1 MAIGFSLKDRSMNP
15 LQAQIATLDHKVDAL
30 YTLIERLTSNV
41 NYLLDDVNKRSSHD
55 SEIALTPAER
65 RSREMNSLDAMFEHQ
80 DVLLDRDL
88 ISTDRHGDDDTKMTP
103 EAQIQR
109 LTAQLTASYNRIAA
123 LEEQLLS
130 LSNLSYRQR

>member
-1 MAIGFSLKDRSMNP
+1 MNH
-15 LQAQIATLDHKVDAL
+15 LQTQIATLDHKVDAL
-30 YTLIERLTSNV
+30 YTLIERLSSSV
-41 NYLLDDVNKRSSHD
+41 DYLLKDADTRAHSSDTHSVD
-55 SEIALTPAER
+55 PER
-65 RSREMNSLDAMFEHQ
+65 ILSRDTSKLDAMFEHQ

-88 ISTDRHGDDDTKMTP
+88 VSTERHGDEDTKMTP

-130 LSNLSYRQR
+130 LSNVNYRQR

>member
-1 MAIGFSLKDRSMNP
+1 MNH
-15 LQAQIATLDHKVDAL
+15 LQTQIATLDHKVDAL
-30 YTLIERLTSNV
+30 YTLIERLSSSV
-41 NYLLDDVNKRSSHD
+41 DYLLKDASTRAHDADTHNVD
-55 SEIALTPAER
+55 SERML
-65 RSREMNSLDAMFEHQ
+65 SRDTSKLDAMFEHQ

-88 ISTDRHGDDDTKMTP
+88 VSTERHGDEDTKMTP

-130 LSNLSYRQR
+130 LSNVNYRQR

>member
-1 MAIGFSLKDRSMNP
+1 MNH
-15 LQAQIATLDHKVDAL
+15 LQTQIETLDHKVDAL
-30 YTLIERLTSNV
+30 YTLIERLSSNV
-41 NYLLDDVNKRSSHD
+41 DYLLADASVRDGQTETLYPHSERS
-55 SEIALTPAER
+55 
-65 RSREMNSLDAMFEHQ
+65 RSRETSKLDAMFEHQ

-88 ISTDRHGDDDTKMTP
+88 VSTDRHGDEDTKMTP

-130 LSNLSYRQR
+130 LSNINYRQR

>member
-1 MAIGFSLKDRSMNP
+1 MNH
-15 LQAQIATLDHKVDAL
+15 LQTQIATLDHKVDAL
-30 YTLIERLTSNV
+30 YTLIERLSSNV
-41 NYLLDDVNKRSSHD
+41 DYLLEDASVRDGQVEPVH
-55 SEIALTPAER
+55 PHAER
-65 RSREMNSLDAMFEHQ
+65 TRSRETRKLDSMFEHQ

-88 ISTDRHGDDDTKMTP
+88 VSTDRHGDEDTKMTP

-130 LSNLSYRQR
+130 LSNINYRQR

>member
-1 MAIGFSLKDRSMNP
+1 MNH
-15 LQAQIATLDHKVDAL
+15 LQTQIATLDHKVDAL
-30 YTLIERLTSNV
+30 YTLIERLSSSV
-41 NYLLDDVNKRSSHD
+41 DYLLKDASTRAHGADTHNVD
-55 SEIALTPAER
+55 SERML
-65 RSREMNSLDAMFEHQ
+65 SRDTSKLDAMFEHQ

-88 ISTDRHGDDDTKMTP
+88 VSTERHGDEDTKMTP

-130 LSNLSYRQR
+130 LSNVNYRQR

>member
-1 MAIGFSLKDRSMNP
+1 MNH
-15 LQAQIATLDHKVDAL
+15 LQTQIATLDCKVDAL
-30 YTLIERLTSNV
+30 YALIERLSSNV
-41 NYLLDDVNKRSSHD
+41 DYLLEDANVRANHVEATTLG
-55 SEIALTPAER
+55 SERML
-65 RSREMNSLDAMFEHQ
+65 SRETSKLDAMFEHQ

-88 ISTDRHGDDDTKMTP
+88 ISTDRHGDEDTKMTP

-130 LSNLSYRQR
+130 LSNINYRQR

>member
-1 MAIGFSLKDRSMNP
+1 MNT

-41 NYLLDDVNKRSSHD
+41 NYLLEDVNKRSSHD
-55 SEIALTPAER
+55 AESMIAAPER
-65 RSREMNSLDAMFEHQ
+65 RSRELNTLDAMFEHQ

-88 ISTDRHGDDDTKMTP
+88 ISTDRHGDEDTKMTP

-130 LSNLSYRQR
+130 LSNINYRQR

>member
-1 MAIGFSLKDRSMNP
+1 MNH
-15 LQAQIATLDHKVDAL
+15 LQTQIATLNHKVDAL
-30 YTLIERLTSNV
+30 YALIERLSSNV
-41 NYLLDDVNKRSSHD
+41 DYLLKDASVRANHVEATSSS
-55 SEIALTPAER
+55 SERML
-65 RSREMNSLDAMFEHQ
+65 SRDTSKLDAMFEHQ

-88 ISTDRHGDDDTKMTP
+88 VSTDRHGDEDMKMTP

-130 LSNLSYRQR
+130 LSNVNYRQR